1 MWRYDD
7 LAIFINVVE
16 RGSFIAAATKMK
28 IPSSTVSRRLSRL
41 EADLNVKLLER
52 TSRKIHLTEKGKI
65 FFEQCLPLIKQLRE
79 NTHELTQSMDK
90 IHGKLKVTVPTYV
103 GNELMADL
111 FTDFVKNNPDIEL
124 EILLS
129 NDIEDILDEEIDIA
143 IRVGPLDDST
153 LIAQNLLE
161 LDYVICASTEYLEQH
176 GVPQEPADI
185 NRDHSFIFRTY
196 QESLNLKHRTSG
208 VKVNIDAR
216 KRLLSNDIKF
226 TIHAVNHGAGIACL
240 PKMFIKQQLES
251 GNLVEIL
258 PHYQLLEHKTIYA
271 VYPGKRYLPKKTR
284 LLIKYIKTR
293 FLQLAT
299 AL

>member
-90 IHGKLKVTVPTYV
+90 IHGKLKITVPTYV

-111 FTDFVKNNPDIEL
+111 FTDFVKDNPNIEL

-161 LDYVICASTEYLEQH
+161 LDYVICASTDYLEQH
-176 GVPQEPADI
+176 SVPQEPADI
-185 NRDHSFIFRTY
+185 ARDHSFIFRTH
-196 QESLNLKHRTSG
+196 QVPLNFKHRTSG
-208 VKVNIDAR
+208 VLANIDVR
-216 KRLLSNDIKF
+216 TRLISNDIKF

-240 PKMFIKQQLES
+240 PKMFINQQLES

-271 VYPGKRYLPKKTR
+271 VYPGKHYLPKKTR

-299 AL
+299 TF